1 MSEARDT
8 ETIPEEE
15 DEEIPLIITDEFFS
29 NVQLKAQTVIKD
41 LREKEQ
47 YQLAAEF
54 IRLLGVAENLQI
66 SFKDEQAQNQELT
79 ASHVDASG
87 RIEAAMI
94 ISQRDQDT
102 IAKLRHEVIEA
113 WSYSDLSKTRE
124 IETTEKLDE
133 MRNKL
138 EKATVEL
145 KKFERKIEDSDISS
159 FGKHKVTVL
168 EEVERLTEE
177 VRELNKRLQV
187 QRAYADEIQKKLD
200 DSLETNRN
208 IYNQWDEATN
218 EALSNK
224 KKVESLTQKRTE
236 LEDQLDQVT
245 EKMFHYKNQSET
257 RHARLQE
264 RDKQMGKKVEELE
277 KAHSDINLL
286 KILKTKLEEN
296 LKNCSSENN
305 NLKHEMN
312 QMKNFLRLKEDEF
325 RKLTRESEQQSK
337 KIDGYVRK
345 VASIEKV
352 VSKYEVDIQ
361 NLRND
366 MVTTEKDRDAIKRS
380 NDSLKR
386 DEDLLHKK
394 IDKLMGDIEKRD
406 GEFISIS

>member
-1 MSEARDT
+1 MSEAQ
-8 ETIPEEE
+8 ENGSVPEE
-15 DEEIPLIITDEFFS
+15 DEEVIPQVITDEFFS
-29 NVQLKAQTVIKD
+29 NVQLKVQTVIKD

-47 YQLAAEF
+47 YQLAADF
-54 IRLLGVAENLQI
+54 IRLLSVAENLQI
-66 SFKDEQAQNQELT
+66 SYKDEQQKNQELT

-87 RIEAAMI
+87 RIEAALL

-102 IAKLRHEVIEA
+102 IAKLRNEVIEA
-113 WSYSDLSKTRE
+113 WSCADLSKARE
-124 IETTEKLDE
+124 IAIHEKLDE
-133 MRNKL
+133 MHNKFD
-138 EKATVEL
+138 KATAEL

-200 DSLETNRN
+200 DSHETNRN
-208 IYNQWDEATN
+208 MYNQWDEATN

-224 KKVESLTQKRTE
+224 KKLELLTQKRTE

-245 EKMFHYKNQSET
+245 EKMFHYKSQSET

-264 RDKQMGKKVEELE
+264 RDKQLSTKVEELE
-277 KAHSDINLL
+277 KASSEINFL
-286 KILKTKLEEN
+286 KMQKAKLEES
-296 LKNCSSENN
+296 LKICSNENN
-305 NLKHEMN
+305 DHKHEMN

-325 RKLTRESEQQSK
+325 RRLTRDSEQQLK

-352 VSKYEVDIQ
+352 VSKNEAEILNQ
-361 NLRND
+361 RSEIL
-366 MVTTEKDRDAIKRS
+366 TIEKDREAIKRS
-380 NDSLKR
+380 NDGLKR
-386 DEDLLHKK
+386 EGDLLHKK
-394 IDKLMGDIEKRD
+394 IDKLTVDIEKRD
-406 GEFISIS
+406 GKTLS

>member
-1 MSEARDT
+1 MSEVR
-8 ETIPEEE
+8 ETVSIPEEE
-15 DEEIPLIITDEFFS
+15 DEVIPQIITDEFFS
-29 NVQLKAQTVIKD
+29 NVQGKVQSLIKE

-54 IRLLGVAENLQI
+54 IKLLSVAENLQI
-66 SFKDEQAQNQELT
+66 SFKDEQVQNQELT

-87 RIEAAMI
+87 RIEAALM

-102 IAKLRHEVIEA
+102 IAKLRNEVIEA
-113 WSYSDLSKTRE
+113 WSFSDLSKTRE
-124 IETTEKLDE
+124 IAITEKLDE
-133 MRNKL
+133 MRSKF
-138 EKATVEL
+138 EKATAEL

-168 EEVERLTEE
+168 QEVERLTEE

-200 DSLETNRN
+200 DSHETNRN
-208 IYNQWDEATN
+208 IYNQWDEASN

-236 LEDQLDQVT
+236 LEDRLDQIT

-257 RHARLQE
+257 RHSRLQE
-264 RDKQMGKKVEELE
+264 RDKQLSKKVEELE
-277 KAHSDINLL
+277 KVSSDMNLL
-286 KILKTKLEEN
+286 KIQKTKLEES
-296 LKNCSSENN
+296 LKNCSTESNDQ
-305 NLKHEMN
+305 KHEIN
-312 QMKNFLRLKEDEF
+312 QLKNFLRLKEDEF
-325 RKLTRESEQQSK
+325 RKLTRESEHQLK

-352 VSKYEVDIQ
+352 VAKNEAEILNQHSE
-361 NLRND
+361 
-366 MVTTEKDRDAIKRS
+366 MVTIEKEREAIKRS

-386 DEDLLHKK
+386 EGELLQKK
-394 IDKLMGDIEKRD
+394 IDKLMVDIEKRE
-406 GEFISIS
+406 GEFISS